1 MTDELVKRLREC
13 SPYGLGLID
22 VQREEAADRIETQ
35 AALIK
40 ELVGALERVHDE
52 QCGACRILDDF
63 GLKQLLAKAKAVQ
76 P

>member
-22 VQREEAADRIETQ
+22 VQREEAADRIEAQ

-40 ELVGALERVHDE
+40 ELVEALDGATDLNWELINR
-52 QCGACRILDDF
+52 
-63 GLKQLLAKAKAVQ
+63 LLAKAKAVQ